1 MKYYYCDNN
10 EGIHYGI
17 LYNASAKVENTH
29 YPTAKLN
36 CTNDYD
42 ELMKINCF
50 RENGVASF
58 TRCRVKNQE
67 KK

>member
-1 MKYYYCDNN
+1 MRYYCDNN

-29 YPTAKLN
+29 YLTAKLN

-50 RENGVASF
+50 RKNGVASF
-58 TRCRVKNQE
+58 TE
-67 KK
+67 IHHMISSTI